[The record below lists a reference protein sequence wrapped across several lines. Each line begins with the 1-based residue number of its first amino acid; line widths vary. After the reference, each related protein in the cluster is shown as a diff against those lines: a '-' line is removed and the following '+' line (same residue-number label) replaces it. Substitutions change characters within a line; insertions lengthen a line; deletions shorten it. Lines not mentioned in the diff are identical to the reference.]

1 MSTHKKIEV
10 SIQTDRVVM
19 IWRRG
24 CARRWCPECGREVDV
39 VDLVQAEVLARLT
52 ARLNDGGK
60 SRKRHSLQ
68 GLDGAVLVCVE
79 SLLSAS

>member
-1 MSTHKKIEV
+1 
-10 SIQTDRVVM
+10 
-19 IWRRG
+19 
-24 CARRWCPECGREVDV
+24 V